1 MKEENNKEKLVKE
14 AFDSALEIKKFVL
27 DKI

>member
-14 AFDSALEIKKFVL
+14 WLDRALEIKKFVL
-27 DKI
+27 GKI